1 MDSIPAQLNQTDYYL
16 QAEKDRSHMLLL
28 GRIFF
33 FFFEKQTK
41 MCCLWIFIV
50 FALLKNELSLIINY
64 VNYVYLLPN

>member
-33 FFFEKQTK
+33 F
-41 MCCLWIFIV
+41 LWKTNQNVLFMNIHSVCFIEEWIE
-50 FALLKNELSLIINY
+50 FNNQLC
-64 VNYVYLLPN
+64 